1 MTMNT
6 QQDMNEALQDAL
18 SWAISL
24 LNEMEDNTTWYFW
37 RQTYVSVLG
46 DWLTQDEPVL
56 AFFLDENNLFGDF
69 FSGVAEHVA
78 IMRIAEGIC
87 DYLPS
92 EPRNEILEAPTVA
105 ADDSRVLRY
114 IADELGDSS
123 DSNVTIA
130 QHVIRIA
137 RKRGAT
143 EWSFSSALRES
154 DSYKTDESSVVVTRL
169 RDDSDLSNNTC
180 VLIDTS
186 SLPAA
191 LRGRTTERQCLAVR
205 VPHQWHEAIEGVPG
219 ARGLRFCAVQPTPQ
233 TFGMQE
239 VILLNNNIVVGYH
252 RLFEQL
258 FRFRRQM
265 PVLYVCESDCVLVV
279 SSFNHFSQLPQLGGC
294 REQWLADCEAE
305 DNALDD
311 VGEKLPDGT
320 RLVPLVI
327 ETVTDW
333 TADGPNCMK
342 WCVEEFRGAQE
353 VDDTDSQDV
362 SDVFV
367 SHAAGD
373 VDVKTVGDVIYGISW
388 ASTHTVDRSE
398 SEDFDEMNDPI
409 PY

>member
-6 QQDMNEALQDAL
+6 QQDMDEALQEAL

-24 LNEMEDNTTWYFW
+24 LNEMEDTTTWYFW

-92 EPRNEILEAPTVA
+92 ELRNEILEAPIVA

-169 RDDSDLSNNTC
+169 RDDSELSNNTC

-205 VPHQWHEAIEGVPG
+205 VPHQWHEAIEGGPG
-219 ARGLRFCAVQPTPQ
+219 ARGLRFCAVQPTPR

-239 VILLNNNIVVGYH
+239 VIFLNSNLVIGYH

-258 FRFRRQM
+258 FRFRRQV
-265 PVLYVCESDCVLVV
+265 PVLYIFESVCVLVV
-279 SSFNHFSQLPQLGGC
+279 SPFNHFSQLPQLSGC
-294 REQWLADCEAE
+294 REQWLAECEAE
-305 DNALDD
+305 DYALEDT
-311 VGEKLPDGT
+311 GEQLPDGT

-342 WCVEEFRGAQE
+342 WCLEESPRAHE
-353 VDDTDSQDV
+353 LNETDSQAL

-373 VDVKTVGDVIYGISW
+373 VDVKAVTDVRCDLPCTSVR
-388 ASTHTVDRSE
+388 TVDTSE